1 MKKTYKVNLIVKN
14 SNRGYLDGPLKILN
28 KLYQEFEVRHPNW
41 FQIMKYQRGN
51 NKWDGKIHFISERGE
66 FELGLLQTI
75 YNRLI
80 NMGCK
85 VKVIDQRNIPIIQP
99 VVLKEINGYTL
110 REAQINAVK
119 ALINNKLGNYPHY
132 IGVQDMSV
140 GSGKSLTMAAIH
152 LAFKRKYNTL
162 ILLNDSDL
170 FNQFKKEFPAY
181 LGKGIPITF
190 IQGSKVNKWSEF
202 NIGMVQSICRNIKT
216 YQRQLANI
224 DIVLVDEA
232 DQATSKTYQTVIR
245 HLYNT
250 KVRVGLSGTIY
261 MSKLKKDLLKN
272 MNTRKF
278 FGDILSTVTISDMVK
293 KGQSTPVV
301 VKMVPSLQNALCYD
315 DYMEEYNAS
324 IICKH
329 SFKVSLE
336 RTVWNI
342 KQGRLPALIV
352 TKYIDHCEKLYKFYK
367 RRLEDKYIIKYVH
380 HKTKERDNILKEF
393 RDGKIDILIST
404 TIISRG
410 KNFPLL
416 KYLQNCASMDSNEK
430 SIQILGRL
438 VRTHESKKK
447 AYLDDIC
454 YMGHYLTRHGNHR
467 KRYYISQKLKVID
480 LRKFKRQVK
489 YPKC

>member
-1 MKKTYKVNLIVKN
+1 MKVNLIIKN
-14 SNRGYLDGPLKILN
+14 SNRGMLDGPLKILN
-28 KLYQEFEVRHPNW
+28 KLYREFELRHPNW
-41 FQIMKYQRGN
+41 FQIMKYQRGS

-80 NMGCK
+80 SLDCK
-85 VKVIDQRNIPIIQP
+85 VNVIDQRNIPVIQP

-181 LGKGIPITF
+181 LGKDIPITF

-278 FGDILSTVTISDMVK
+278 FGDVLSTVTISDMVK
-293 KGQSTPVV
+293 KGQSTPVI
-301 VKMVPSLQNALCYD
+301 VKIIPVPSRNDEYD
-315 DYMEEYNAS
+315 DYTSEYEDT
-324 IICKH
+324 IINKR
-329 SFKVSLE
+329 SFKVSLK
-336 RTVWNI
+336 RTLWNI
-342 KQGRLPALIV
+342 SYGRIPALVV
-352 TKYIDHCEKLYKFYK
+352 TKYIKHCEELYKFYK
-367 RRLEDKYIIKYVH
+367 KELGDKYYIKFVH
-380 HKTKERDNILKEF
+380 HETKDRNKILSDF

-416 KYLQNCASMDSNEK
+416 RYLQNCASMDSNEK

-447 AYLDDIC
+447 AYLDDIA
-454 YMGHYLTRHGNHR
+454 YNGSYLTRHANHR
-467 KRYYISQKLKVID
+467 KRYYLAQKMKVID
-480 LRKFKRQVK
+480 LRKKK
-489 YPKC
+489 

>member
-1 MKKTYKVNLIVKN
+1 MKVNLIIKN
-14 SNRGYLDGPLKILN
+14 SNRGSLDGPLKILN
-28 KLYQEFEVRHPNW
+28 KLYNEFEVKHPNW
-41 FQIMKYQRGN
+41 FQIMRYQRGQ

-80 NMGCK
+80 ELKCK
-85 VKVIDQRNIPIIQP
+85 VKIIDQRNIPVIQP
-99 VVLKEINGYTL
+99 IIPKVINGYTL
-110 REAQINAVK
+110 REAQVNAVK

-132 IGVQDMSV
+132 IGVQYMSV

-152 LAFKRKYNTL
+152 MAFKRKYKTL

-170 FNQFKKEFPAY
+170 FNQFKKEFPEY
-181 LGKGIPITF
+181 LGKEIPITF
-190 IQGSKVNKWSEF
+190 IQGSKVTQWTEF
-202 NIGMVQSICRNIKT
+202 NIGMVQSICRNVKK
-216 YQRQLANI
+216 YQSELAKV

-278 FGDILSTVTISDMVK
+278 FGDVLSTVTISDMVK

-301 VKMVPSLQNALCYD
+301 VKMVSSRQLAFCYD

-324 IICKH
+324 IICDH
-329 SFKVSLE
+329 SFEISLE
-336 RTVWNI
+336 RTLWNI
-342 KQGRLPALIV
+342 KYGRIPALVV
-352 TKYIDHCEKLYKFYK
+352 TKYINHCEKLYEYYKNKLGDKYCIKFVHHETK
-367 RRLEDKYIIKYVH
+367 DRKKILED
-380 HKTKERDNILKEF
+380 F

-447 AYLDDIC
+447 AYLDDIA
-454 YMGHYLTRHGNHR
+454 YAGSYLSRHANHR
-467 KRYYISQKLKVID
+467 KRYYINQGMKVID
-480 LRKFKRQVK
+480 LRKRKSH
-489 YPKC
+489 

>member
-1 MKKTYKVNLIVKN
+1 MKKTFKVNLIIKN

-28 KLYQEFEVRHPNW
+28 KLYKEFELRHPNW
-41 FQIMKYQRGN
+41 FQIMKYQRGQ
-51 NKWDGKIHFISERGE
+51 NKWDGYIHFISNKGE
-66 FELGLLQTI
+66 FELGLLQTL

-80 NMGCK
+80 SLNCK
-85 VKVIDQRNIPIIQP
+85 VSIIDQRNIPVIEP
-99 VVLKEINGYTL
+99 VVPKEINGYTL

-119 ALINNKLGNYPHY
+119 ALVNNKLGDYSHY

-181 LGKGIPITF
+181 LGKDIPITF
-190 IQGSKVNKWSEF
+190 IQGSKIKEWSEF
-202 NIGMVQSICRNIKT
+202 NIAMVQSLCRNIKS
-216 YQRQLANI
+216 YQKQLSNI

-232 DQATSKTYQTVIR
+232 DQATSKTYQTVIQ

-278 FGDILSTVTISDMVK
+278 FGDVLSTVTISDMVK
-293 KGQSTPVV
+293 QGQSTPVI
-301 VKMVPSLQNALCYD
+301 VKIIPVPPATIDNKDYAL
-315 DYMEEYNAS
+315 EYENN
-324 IICKH
+324 ILNKR
-329 SFKVSLE
+329 SFKISLE
-336 RTVWNI
+336 RTLWNI
-342 KQGRLPALIV
+342 SYGRIPALVV
-352 TKYIDHCEKLYKFYK
+352 TKYINHCEELYKFYK
-367 RRLEDKYIIKYVH
+367 KRLGDTYSIKFVH
-380 HKTKERDNILKEF
+380 HKTKDRDKILNDF
-393 RDGKIDILIST
+393 REGKIDILIST

-438 VRTHESKKK
+438 VRTDEGKKK
-447 AYLDDIC
+447 AYLDD
-454 YMGHYLTRHGNHR
+454 MGYQGTYLSRHANHR
-467 KRYYISQKLKVID
+467 KRYYMNQKMKVID
-480 LRKFKRQVK
+480 LRKKK
-489 YPKC
+489 

>member
-1 MKKTYKVNLIVKN
+1 MSKVNIYINN
-14 SNRGYLDGPLKILN
+14 SNRGSLDGPLKILN
-28 KLYQEFEVRHPNW
+28 KLYYEFEVKHPNW
-41 FQIMKYQRGN
+41 FQIMKYQRGQ
-51 NKWDGKIHFISERGE
+51 NKWDGKIHFISNKGE

-80 NMGCK
+80 QLKCK
-85 VKVIDQRNIPIIQP
+85 VNIIDSRKIEDIKPFIP
-99 VVLKEINGYTL
+99 KEINGYTL
-110 REAQINAVK
+110 RPVQIEAIKN
-119 ALINNKLGNYPHY
+119 LLNNKLGNYHHY

-152 LAFKRKYNTL
+152 IAFKRKYRTL

-170 FNQFKKEFPAY
+170 FNQFKKEFPEY
-181 LGKGIPITF
+181 LGKDIPITF
-190 IQGSKVNKWSEF
+190 IQGSKVNNWSEF
-202 NIGMVQSICRNIKT
+202 NVAMVQSLCRNIDI
-216 YQRQLANI
+216 YQRYLANI

-261 MSKLKKDLLKN
+261 MSKLKRDVLKN
-272 MNTRKF
+272 MTTRKF
-278 FGDILSTVTISDMVK
+278 FGDVLTTVKIVDMVK
-293 KGQSTPVV
+293 EGYSTPVV
-301 VKMVPSLQNALCYD
+301 VKMVPFKDIIPLETE
-315 DYMEEYNAS
+315 DYSNEYNNV
-324 IICKH
+324 IITKP
-329 SFKVSLE
+329 SFKLSLN
-336 RTVWNI
+336 RTLWNI
-342 KQGRLPALIV
+342 NQGRLPALVV
-352 TKYIDHCEKLYKFYK
+352 TKFIDHCEKLYRFYK
-367 RRLEDKYIIKYVH
+367 NKLGDKYIIKYVH

-454 YMGHYLTRHGNHR
+454 YMGHYLSRHGNHR

-489 YPKC
+489 YQIC

>member
-1 MKKTYKVNLIVKN
+1 MKTPKVNIYIKN
-14 SNRGYLDGPLKILN
+14 SNRGSLDGPLKILN
-28 KLYQEFEVRHPNW
+28 KLYNEFEIKHPNW
-41 FQIMKYQRGN
+41 FQIMKYQIGQ
-51 NKWDGKIHFISERGE
+51 NKWDGKIHFISNKGE
-66 FELGLLQTI
+66 FELGLLQMI

-80 NMGCK
+80 ELKCK
-85 VKVIDQRNIPIIQP
+85 VNIIDSRNIEVIEP
-99 VVLKEINGYTL
+99 VIPKEINGYTL
-110 REAQINAVK
+110 RPIQIQAVK
-119 ALINNKLGNYPHY
+119 NLINNKLGNYHHY

-152 LAFKRKYNTL
+152 LAFKRKYRTL

-170 FNQFKKEFPAY
+170 FRQFKKEFPEY
-181 LGKGIPITF
+181 LGKDIPITF
-190 IQGSKVNKWSEF
+190 IQGSKVNNWSEF
-202 NIGMVQSICRNIKT
+202 NVAMVQSLCRNIGI
-216 YQRQLANI
+216 YQRHLSNI

-232 DQATSKTYQTVIR
+232 DQATSKTYQSVIR

-278 FGDILSTVTISDMVK
+278 FGDVLTTVKIVDMVK
-293 KGQSTPVV
+293 DGYSTPVV
-301 VKMVPSLQNALCYD
+301 VKMVPCNNKNYSDTDYQSEYD
-315 DYMEEYNAS
+315 EV
-324 IICKH
+324 IINKK
-329 SFKVSLE
+329 SFKLSLN
-336 RTVWNI
+336 RTLWNI
-342 KQGRLPALIV
+342 DQGRLPALVV
-352 TKYIDHCEKLYKFYK
+352 TKFIDHCEKLYKFYK
-367 RRLEDKYIIKYVH
+367 NKLGDKYIIKYVH

-454 YMGHYLTRHGNHR
+454 YTGHYLTRHGNHR
-467 KRYYISQKLKVID
+467 KRYYSSQKLKVID
-480 LRKFKRQVK
+480 LKKFKRQVK
-489 YPKC
+489 YQIC

>member
-1 MKKTYKVNLIVKN
+1 MKVKLIIKN
-14 SNRGYLDGPLKILN
+14 SNRGLLDGPLKILN
-28 KLYQEFEVRHPNW
+28 KLYKEFEIKHPNW
-41 FQIMKYQRGN
+41 FQIMKYQRGK

-75 YNRLI
+75 YNRLTEL
-80 NMGCK
+80 GCN
-85 VKVIDQRNIPIIQP
+85 VQVIDSRNIPVIKP
-99 VVLKEINGYTL
+99 VVIKNINGYTL
-110 REAQINAVK
+110 RDAQVNAVK
-119 ALINNKLGNYPHY
+119 ALINNKLGDYNHY

-152 LAFKRKYNTL
+152 LAFRRQYKTL
-162 ILLNDSDL
+162 ILLNDTDL
-170 FNQFKKEFPAY
+170 FNQFKKEFPEY
-181 LGKGIPITF
+181 LGKDISITF
-190 IQGSKVNKWSEF
+190 IQGSKVNNWSEF
-202 NIGMVQSICRNIKT
+202 NIAMVQSLSRNIKS
-216 YQRQLANI
+216 YQRQLSQI

-272 MNTRKF
+272 MTTRKF
-278 FGDILSTVTISDMVK
+278 FGDVLSTVTIADMVK

-301 VKMVPSLQNALCYD
+301 VKMVSSRQMALCYD
-315 DYMEEYNAS
+315 DYMEEYNDT

-329 SFKVSLE
+329 AFEVSLE
-336 RTVWNI
+336 RTLWNI
-342 KQGRLPALIV
+342 KYGRIPALVV
-352 TKYIDHCEKLYKFYK
+352 TKYINHCEKLYKYYK
-367 RRLEDKYIIKYVH
+367 KKLGDKYSIKFVH
-380 HKTKERDNILKEF
+380 HETKERKQILEEF

-416 KYLQNCASMDSNEK
+416 KYLQNCASMDSKEK

-447 AYLDDIC
+447 AYLDDIAYC
-454 YMGHYLTRHGNHR
+454 GRYLTRHANHR
-467 KRYYISQKLKVID
+467 KQYYIKQKMKVID
-480 LRKFKRQVK
+480 LRKRKSKYKK
-489 YPKC
+489 YPY